1 MPSIFDPQPK
11 KKNTMISKI
20 LVPTDFSQ
28 AAENALNYAIGFAQK
43 TQASIH
49 LLHINQVALVDASMP
64 AESYQMFVKEQ
75 EDFTT
80 ESFER
85 LRKILE
91 EKSVNFTLSSHYGFV
106 ADEICHHA
114 LAENADLILMGTT
127 GSSGISEILVG
138 SNAASVV
145 AKSEVPV
152 LVVPPSCSFKDPG
165 RIVYASDYNEPE
177 TYVLRRL
184 VYFAELFDCPLD
196 VIHIKSES
204 DRYFKAENNFFKRNK
219 SEISYP
225 QLQFIELEKGEI
237 ISSINDYVDGIKADL
252 LVMAKHN
259 RNFFDRLFHR
269 SLSKKM
275 AYHTHVPLLILVKD
289 NLQK

>member
-1 MPSIFDPQPK
+1 
-11 KKNTMISKI
+11 MISKI

-28 AAENALNYAIGFAQK
+28 AAENAMDYAIGFAQK
-43 TQASIH
+43 TKASIH

-75 EDFTT
+75 EDFTA
-80 ESFER
+80 ENFER
-85 LRKILE
+85 LGKKLK

-106 ADEICHHA
+106 ADEICHYAHT
-114 LAENADLILMGTT
+114 ENADLILMGTT

-145 AKSEVPV
+145 AKTEVPV
-152 LVVPPSCSFKDPG
+152 LVIPPSCVYKDPG

-196 VIHIKSES
+196 VIHVKSEN
-204 DRYFKAENNFFKRNK
+204 DKYFKAENNFFKRNK

-237 ISSINDYVDGIKADL
+237 IASINEYVDGVKADL

-259 RNFFDRLFHR
+259 RSFFDRLFHR
-269 SLSKKM
+269 SMSKKM

-289 NLQK
+289 QLQK